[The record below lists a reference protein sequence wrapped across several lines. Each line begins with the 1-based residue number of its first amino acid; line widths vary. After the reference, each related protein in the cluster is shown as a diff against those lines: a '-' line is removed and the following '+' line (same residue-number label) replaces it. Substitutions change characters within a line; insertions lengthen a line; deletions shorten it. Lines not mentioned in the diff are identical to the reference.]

1 MFTYVSLI
9 NSVLPTWL
17 EPDELLSLSNSHMM
31 VVQIPTHGQ
40 YPNNW
45 LIVGVWEMLKVWY
58 TLTSVKCSL
67 KQFGIVLMW
76 SYNE

>member
-9 NSVLPTWL
+9 NNVLPTWL